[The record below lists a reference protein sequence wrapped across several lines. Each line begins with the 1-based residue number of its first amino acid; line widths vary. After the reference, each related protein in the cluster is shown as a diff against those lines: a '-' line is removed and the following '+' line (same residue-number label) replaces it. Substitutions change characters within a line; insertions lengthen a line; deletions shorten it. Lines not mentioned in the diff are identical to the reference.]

1 MNNDK
6 VQMSD
11 ILCLAIVTFLDE
23 AIQMK
28 LLLLPLGR
36 YLFSMISG
44 NRYLPR
50 GGKEKFAFYYFHWE
64 FACGQIGNIPSN
76 HTIFGLCHDS
86 LNSGTQRNSFKK
98 NSNERVTKILLL
110 TLMDL

>member
-6 VQMSD
+6 VQMWD

-50 GGKEKFAFYYFHWE
+50 CSKEKVTFYHFHWE
-64 FACGQIGNIPSN
+64 CVCGQIGNIPSN
-76 HTIFGLCHDS
+76 HAIFGLCHDS
-86 LNSGTQRNSFKK
+86 LNSGNSAKF
-98 NSNERVTKILLL
+98 I
-110 TLMDL
+110 